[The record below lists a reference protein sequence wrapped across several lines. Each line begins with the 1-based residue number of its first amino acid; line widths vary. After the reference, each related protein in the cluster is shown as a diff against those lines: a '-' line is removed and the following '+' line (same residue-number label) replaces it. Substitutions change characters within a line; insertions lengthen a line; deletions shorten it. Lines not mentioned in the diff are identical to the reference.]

1 MSGKEVICENCGE
14 NLEPELFECGDCSN
28 QLCNVCANI
37 CKKCGNY
44 FCDSCYL
51 DHKSSC
57 K

>member
-1 MSGKEVICENCGE
+1 MSVKEIICENCGE
-14 NLEPELFECGDCSN
+14 NLEPKLFECEECGN
-28 QLCNVCANI
+28 QLCNECANI